1 MLNSLLTITDVK
13 KSFTAPENG
22 VVRVLNGVNL
32 QINQKTITSIIGSSG
47 SGKSTLLHIIGGLDQ
62 VDSGVVEWKGDDI
75 TRWDDEKM
83 ATFRNNEMGFIFQF
97 HHLLPEFSAIE
108 NVMIPAI
115 IQGKSEKE
123 SNRLAKELLDE
134 FGLSHRTGHRP
145 NQLSSEEQQRVAMA
159 RALINKPAL
168 LLADEPTGNL
178 DEKNSTTVLNHL
190 LTLRDRFNVSILM
203 VTHDK
208 SIAEGGDFVY
218 EMTDGKLL
226 SV

>member
-1 MLNSLLTITDVK
+1 LNSLLTITDVK

-62 VDSGVVEWKGDDI
+62 VDSGAVEWKGDDI

-115 IQGKSEKE
+115 IQDKSEKE

-134 FGLSHRTGHRP
+134 FGLSHRTEHRP
-145 NQLSSEEQQRVAMA
+145 NQLSGGEQQRVAMA

>member
-97 HHLLPEFSAIE
+97 HHLLPEFRAIE

-134 FGLSHRTGHRP
+134 FGLSHRTEHRP
-145 NQLSSEEQQRVAMA
+145 NQLSGGEQQRVAMA

>member
-1 MLNSLLTITDVK
+1 MNSLLTITDVK

-134 FGLSHRTGHRP
+134 FGLSHRTEHRP
-145 NQLSSEEQQRVAMA
+145 NHLSGGEQQRVAMA